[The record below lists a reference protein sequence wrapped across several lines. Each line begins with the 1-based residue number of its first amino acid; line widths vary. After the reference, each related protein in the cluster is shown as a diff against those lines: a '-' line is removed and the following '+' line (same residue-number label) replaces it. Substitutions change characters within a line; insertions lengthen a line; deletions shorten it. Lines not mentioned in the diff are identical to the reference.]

1 MLRKGWFRRGSRN
14 KPHGNMLREQH
25 PTESET
31 HAVHLDLRN
40 GLHKNLPTP
49 MPLRAR
55 PGQDL
60 QSG

>member
-1 MLRKGWFRRGSRN
+1 
-14 KPHGNMLREQH
+14 MLREQH